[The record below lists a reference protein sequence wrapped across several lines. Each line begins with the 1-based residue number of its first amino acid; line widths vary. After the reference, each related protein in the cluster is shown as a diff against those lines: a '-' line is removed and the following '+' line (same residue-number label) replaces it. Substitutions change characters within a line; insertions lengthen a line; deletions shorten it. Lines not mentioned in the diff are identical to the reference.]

1 MFYFFSNR
9 RKLVGLFVCLALLLG
24 CMWTSLISGATYFS
38 WQTAWN
44 ALFQYDPGVTDQM
57 VIRTTRLPRAL
68 IAAAVG
74 ASLAMAGCLMQ
85 ALTRNPL
92 ASPSVLGINASA
104 TFFVVFAVL
113 ALTVQSMQSLMWI
126 SFAGAAVG
134 AALAYVLSSLG
145 RDSLSPVR
153 IVLAGSAITALF
165 ASATQTLLVLNRQG
179 LNTVLF
185 WLTGSIAGRSAELLQ
200 TVLPYMAVCWLV
212 AMLLAKEMNVL
223 AMGEQIAKGLGQ
235 RTLAIKAVTV
245 VIIIVLAGGA
255 VSVAGPIGLVGIMV
269 PAITRFFVGNDH
281 RWTLPYCA
289 LLGGSILTAA
299 DVAAR
304 FLISP
309 EEFPVGVVMAVIG
322 APFFI
327 YIARKGARQT

>member
-1 MFYFFSNR
+1 MRFTASTGMR
-9 RKLVGLFVCLALLLG
+9 IAGLLVCLAILLA
-24 CMWTSLISGATYFS
+24 CIAASLLYGATVFS
-38 WQTAWN
+38 WRTGWDT
-44 ALFQYDPGVTDQM
+44 LLRYDPGVTEQM

-68 IAAAVG
+68 IAASVG
-74 ASLAMAGCLMQ
+74 ASLAVAGCLMQ

-92 ASPSVLGINASA
+92 ASPSVLGVNAGA

-113 ALTVQSMQSLMWI
+113 ALAVQSMQSLMWI
-126 SFAGAAVG
+126 SFCGAALG
-134 AALAYVLSSLG
+134 AALAYALSAVG
-145 RDSLSPVR
+145 RDGLSPVK

-185 WLTGSIAGRSAELLQ
+185 WLTGSIAGRSMELLQ
-200 TVLPYMAVCWLV
+200 TVLPYMAVCWFAAL
-212 AMLLAKEMNVL
+212 LLAKEMNVL
-223 AMGEQIAKGLGQ
+223 AMGEEMAKGLGQ
-235 RTLAIKAVTV
+235 RTRAIKALTAV
-245 VIIIVLAGGA
+245 VIVVLAGGS
-255 VSVAGPIGLVGIMV
+255 VSVAGPIGLVGIII
-269 PAITRFFVGNDH
+269 PAIARFLVGIDH

-289 LLGGSILTAA
+289 LLGGALLTAA

-309 EEFPVGVVMAVIG
+309 EEFPVGVVTAVIG